1 MSVLSFPRIYF
12 KGFMEWDPCTFNNN
26 DWASFLT
33 YDPTNVA
40 LNWSFLSTQG
50 PQVPPGITP
59 DNFTTTFRPWAIAL
73 QPDSADSPS
82 GPRVPTEWNMF
93 GTHGVSFL
101 QYQDTITTITGGD
114 LEYKKPVTSDPIF
127 GTPVGISG
135 DGGQGPGRLVDTNPV
150 SPWSSQIY
158 FGQFSFGAGS
168 NSTSGPRVYRMH
180 SRWLNASRIYSTDQ
194 FLTSPASSIGVCFQ
208 TCIPFDMV
216 SWPAAG
222 NSSLIDALKTAAA
235 KPGALGIMIRF
246 TGYVNLYFM
255 NGILNGTSVQPRDYE
270 ALAAALA
277 SAWDAWNTSGDT
289 SQFFSNPCYSHVVGV
304 IGVWN
309 EGELASVPGGR
320 CLEASTPVTPLN
332 MPAPATKA
340 VQLPVRV
347 MGHELK
353 VTAAKSSG
361 GSVPLGPGAVNVDYD
376 GGLISLDFSGV
387 MPELGVPGS
396 WPSTLTKADFG
407 PLTLGVVTNGNF
419 TQIAVIDYTQYQE
432 SAYEAKA
439 GILDIQFPNSEKGK
453 DSNTGKLLLGGSL
466 AIQVQGQ
473 TALLEQTYTAQTDTR
488 GIYLDQGQQTEFQV
502 QVLQMGTPAAGVNLL
517 VARYDSGLNLVPTTC
532 SPFVNFTNGKQVL
545 VPVPGSN
552 PPVPCNVSVFQTDQN
567 GMATVGI
574 SALTPGFPVLGFFPF
589 SDTLPQPPASFNF
602 TDSAFYTT
610 VRVLPFDDQAPQAF
624 VDLWNSTTDP
634 AQAWKFVYNNIL
646 YVYDMLFNVMLKF
659 VNLGS
664 QTAVESN
671 LSSIWNAIAQDA
683 ALESTFAMPI
693 TRDMSA
699 GKRLALQLWIYLVA
713 NNYNVP
719 NFNVN
724 SIPPG
729 WSPSQKSAFG
739 KKTAFGKAAFGKKTT
754 FGKKSTFGKTTKP
767 GSY

>member
-26 DWASFLT
+26 DWSQFLT
-33 YDPTNVA
+33 FDSTNVA

-50 PQVPPGITP
+50 SPVPPGITP

-73 QPDSADSPS
+73 QPDSVDSPP
-82 GPRVPTEWNMF
+82 GPRLPAEWNMF
-93 GTHGVSFL
+93 GSHSVSFV
-101 QYQDTITTITGGD
+101 QYQDLITTITGGD
-114 LEYKKPVTSDPIF
+114 LGYGQPVTSDPVI
-127 GTPVGISG
+127 GTPVGIGG
-135 DGGQGPGRLVDTNPV
+135 DNGNGPGRLVDTNPV

-158 FGQFSFGAGS
+158 FGQFNFGAGS
-168 NSTSGPRVYRMH
+168 TSTSGPRVYRMH
-180 SRWLNASRIYSTDQ
+180 SRWLNPSRIYSTDQ
-194 FLTSPASSIGVCFQ
+194 SLTSQASSIGVCFQ
-208 TCIPFDMV
+208 TCIPFNLV
-216 SWPAAG
+216 SWPAQG
-222 NSSLIDALKTAAA
+222 SSSLIDALQTAAA

-255 NGILNGTSVQPRDYE
+255 NGILNGTTAQPRDYE
-270 ALAAALA
+270 TLAAALA
-277 SAWDAWNTSGDT
+277 SAWNAFNTSGDT
-289 SQFFSNPCYSHVVGV
+289 SQFFSNPCYSHVVGA

-320 CLEASTPVTPLN
+320 CLEASTPV
-332 MPAPATKA
+332 APVNLLAALSHAIPPT
-340 VQLPVRV
+340 VRV
-347 MGHELK
+347 TGHELK
-353 VTAAKSSG
+353 TTAVKSAG
-361 GSVPLGPGAVNVDYD
+361 DPVPLGPGAVNIDYD
-376 GGLISLDFSGV
+376 AGLISLDFSGV

-407 PLTLGVVTNGNF
+407 SLTFGVMTNGSF

-432 SAYEAKA
+432 SAYNAKA
-439 GILDIQFPNSEKGK
+439 GIIDIQFPNSDKGR
-453 DSNTGKLLLGGSL
+453 DSATGKLLLGGSL

-488 GIYLDQGQQTEFQV
+488 GIYLDQNQQIEFEV
-502 QVLQMGTPAAGVNLL
+502 QVCQNGTPAAGTNLL
-517 VARYDSGLNLVPTTC
+517 VARYDSGLNLIQTAC
-532 SPFVNFTNGKQVL
+532 SPYVNFTNGKQTT

-552 PPVPCNVSVFQTDQN
+552 PPVSSYVSVFETDQN
-567 GMATVGI
+567 GVATVGI
-574 SALTPGFPVLGFFPF
+574 AALSPGFPVLGFFPF
-589 SDTLPQPPASFNF
+589 TGDTLPQPPASFNF

-610 VRVLPFDDQAPQAF
+610 VRVLPFDDQVPQAF

-634 AQAWKFVYNNIL
+634 AQAWKFVYNDIL

-664 QTAVESN
+664 QTAVENN
-671 LSSIWNAIAQDA
+671 LPGIWNAIAADA

-693 TRDMSA
+693 TRDMSS

-729 WSPSQKSAFG
+729 WAPPQ
-739 KKTAFGKAAFGKKTT
+739 KKTA
-754 FGKKSTFGKTTKP
+754 FGKTTKP